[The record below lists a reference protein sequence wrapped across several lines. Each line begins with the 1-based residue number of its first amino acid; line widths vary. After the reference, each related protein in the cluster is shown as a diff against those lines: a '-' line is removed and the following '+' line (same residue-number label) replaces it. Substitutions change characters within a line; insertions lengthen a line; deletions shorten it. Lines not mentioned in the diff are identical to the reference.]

1 LSLRLLLDTHIFLWL
16 TADDKRLT
24 DQARETIL
32 NASGIFVSSASV
44 WEIAVKFRL
53 GKLRVDPEDAI
64 REIEINGFKEL
75 AVRNDH
81 AAGVAK
87 LPLLHNDPFDRL
99 LIAQAMLEPLHLLT
113 ADTRLGAYTDLVILV

>member
-1 LSLRLLLDTHIFLWL
+1 LRLLLDTHIFLWL
-16 TADDKRLT
+16 AADDKRLT
-24 DQARETIL
+24 DQARGTIMG
-32 NASGIFVSSASV
+32 AGAIFISSATI
-44 WEIAVKFRL
+44 WEIAVKFRI

-64 REIEINGFKEL
+64 REMAINGFREL

-87 LPLLHNDPFDRL
+87 LPLIHNDPFDRL

-113 ADTRLGAYTDLVILV
+113 ADAQLAAYSDLVLLA

>member
-1 LSLRLLLDTHIFLWL
+1 LRLLLDTHIFLWL
-16 TADDKRLT
+16 AADDKRLT
-24 DQARETIL
+24 DQARGTIMG
-32 NASGIFVSSASV
+32 AGAIFISSATI
-44 WEIAVKFRL
+44 WEIAVKFRI

-64 REIEINGFKEL
+64 REMAINGFREL

-87 LPLLHNDPFDRL
+87 LPLIHNDPFDRL

-113 ADTRLGAYTDLVILV
+113 ADAQLAAYSDLVLLT